1 MKAQD
6 HVRETDAGNDVESGQ
21 MSVIGLLVMLIS
33 HWRWLVLVPLIAGA
47 VGVGASY
54 LMPTLYTSMTT
65 LLVPQPT
72 TSAAALLGS
81 LTGGLSSLGG
91 GTSGIK
97 NPSDQWVALLKSR
110 TVSDALVQRFDLKA
124 RYRAEFQFQAR
135 DQLSSATRIVAGRD
149 GLISI
154 EVDDV
159 DPQMARDLAAA
170 YAEELQRLST
180 KLAVGEAS
188 QRRVFFEQQLADAR
202 QKLLAAEEA
211 LQKQGLSPRLL
222 KLRPESAVAGLAAV
236 ESQIASA
243 QVRLDVLRQTMTPQS
258 PIVLRAQAELTALK
272 AQRDQLATSQ
282 TGSVESDLTKGPSYP
297 SLYREFKQQE
307 ALYEV
312 LMRQYEIARSDEA
325 RDGAFVQVVDAA
337 QIPEWKSSPRRLR
350 MGFMAAVSSWFLLVI
365 FLIVRDNIRRD
376 QKDPEVAAEWARLR
390 AVFGAKAV

>member
-1 MKAQD
+1 MKEQD
-6 HVRETDAGNDVESGQ
+6 HVRETEADVAAVSGQ
-21 MSVIGLLVMLIS
+21 ISVMGLLVMLIG
-33 HWRWLVLVPLIAGA
+33 HWRWLVLVPMIAGA
-47 VGVGASY
+47 LGVGASY

-72 TSAAALLGS
+72 TSASALLGS
-81 LTGGLSSLGG
+81 LAGGLSSLGG

-110 TVSDALVQRFDLKA
+110 TVADALVQRFDLKA

-135 DQLSSATRIVAGRD
+135 DQLSSATRIAAGRD

-159 DPQMARDLAAA
+159 DPQMARDLASA

-180 KLAVGEAS
+180 KLAIGEAS
-188 QRRVFFEQQLADAR
+188 QRRVFFERQLADAR
-202 QKLLAAEEA
+202 QKLLVAEEA
-211 LQKQGLSPRLL
+211 LQKQGLSPQLL
-222 KLRPESAVAGLAAV
+222 KLRPESAVAGLAAI

-243 QVRLDVLRQTMTPQS
+243 QVRLDVLRQTMTAQS
-258 PIVLRAQAELTALK
+258 PGVLRAQAELTALK
-272 AQRDQLATSQ
+272 AQRDQLATSE
-282 TGSVESDLTKGPSYP
+282 TVGADGDSTKGQSYP
-297 SLYREFKQQE
+297 SQYREFKQQE

-337 QIPEWKSSPRRLR
+337 QTPEWKSSPRRLR
-350 MGFMAAVSSWFLLVI
+350 LGVMAAVSSWFLLVI
-365 FLIVRDNIRRD
+365 FLIVRENIRRD
-376 QKDPEVAAEWARLR
+376 RQNPEVAAEWARLR
-390 AVFGAKAV
+390 AVLGTKSV